1 MKIFNQK
8 FVNKREQPI
17 IINTIGKLPTAY
29 DYFLDIYSQFM
40 QYPLLSN
47 NGKHWRYLRQIVEL
61 LYKVEISNVEISM

>member
-40 QYPLLSN
+40 QYTLLSN
-47 NGKHWRYLRQIVEL
+47 NGKH
-61 LYKVEISNVEISM
+61 